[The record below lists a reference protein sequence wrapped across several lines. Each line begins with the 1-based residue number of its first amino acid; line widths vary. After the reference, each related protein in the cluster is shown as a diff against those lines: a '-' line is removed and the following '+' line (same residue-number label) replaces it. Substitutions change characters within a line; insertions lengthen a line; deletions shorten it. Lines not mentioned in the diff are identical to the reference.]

1 MCQVLTLK
9 KLTINDRFFEN
20 AYIFF
25 GKIQNSLK
33 MQTLTE
39 YFIEVFG
46 TFRDFCGAF

>member
-20 AYIFF
+20 AYIFL
-25 GKIQNSLK
+25 GK